1 MCQLGI
7 LVRPA
12 IHLAAVNRVESA
24 FSQFVDSLD
33 TSRFERAR
41 MDPERLDPSNQVR
54 NGAIRLGLN
63 LGPVPDRDETV
74 VLKLRMLN

>member
-12 IHLAAVNRVESA
+12 IHLAAVNRLVLA
-24 FSQFVDSLD
+24 LSQFVDSLD
-33 TSRFERAR
+33 TSTFGRKR
-41 MDPERLDPSNQVR
+41 MDSARLHSSNQR
-54 NGAIRLGLN
+54 RYGATRLVLN

-74 VLKLRMLN
+74 VLKLRLLN

>member
-12 IHLAAVNRVESA
+12 IHLAAVNRLVLA
-24 FSQFVDSLD
+24 LSQFVDSLD
-33 TSRFERAR
+33 ASTFERVR
-41 MDPERLDPSNQVR
+41 MDSARLHSSNQVR
-54 NGAIRLGLN
+54 YGAIRLALN

>member
-7 LVRPA
+7 LVHPA
-12 IHLAAVNRVESA
+12 IHLAADNRLVLA
-24 FSQFVDSLD
+24 LSQFVDSLD
-33 TSRFERAR
+33 TLKFARVRTNSARFGS
-41 MDPERLDPSNQVR
+41 SNQVR
-54 NGAIRLGLN
+54 DGAIRLALN